1 MIELKEYSLVELR
14 KVLKIPEKQ
23 WERHRDKLL
32 EYFKEFFDY
41 EYIYKGRKYIFTI
54 KQQYK
59 EYVPIPRK
67 NQAKEK
73 PIKKKVTVPRER
85 IIERTEPISI
95 SKGQDKIRDV
105 LFNNN
110 IAFKQE
116 YNVSACGGRF
126 DFAIFDENGLSY
138 LIEYDGE
145 QHYGVV
151 EYWGGEEEYAKRKER
166 DGRKNQWAKDQG
178 VPLIRIPYTL
188 KDVHLRDLVPK
199 TSKYV
204 WAS

>member
-1 MIELKEYSLVELR
+1 M
-14 KVLKIPEKQ
+14 
-23 WERHRDKLL
+23 
-32 EYFKEFFDY
+32 
-41 EYIYKGRKYIFTI
+41 
-54 KQQYK
+54 
-59 EYVPIPRK
+59 
-67 NQAKEK
+67 
-73 PIKKKVTVPRER
+73 
-85 IIERTEPISI
+85 
-95 SKGQDKIRDV
+95 
-105 LFNNN
+105 FNNN

-126 DFAIFDENGLSY
+126 DFAVFNENGLSY

-145 QHYGVV
+145 QHYGAV

>member
-1 MIELKEYSLVELR
+1 MIELKDYSLVELR
-14 KVLKIPEKQ
+14 QALKIPLRQ
-23 WERHRDKLL
+23 WERSRDRLL

-41 EYIYKGRKYIFTI
+41 EYIFAGHKYTFTI

-59 EYVPIPRK
+59 EYVPIPRR

-116 YNVSACGGRF
+116 Y
-126 DFAIFDENGLSY
+126 
-138 LIEYDGE
+138 
-145 QHYGVV
+145 
-151 EYWGGEEEYAKRKER
+151 AKRKER